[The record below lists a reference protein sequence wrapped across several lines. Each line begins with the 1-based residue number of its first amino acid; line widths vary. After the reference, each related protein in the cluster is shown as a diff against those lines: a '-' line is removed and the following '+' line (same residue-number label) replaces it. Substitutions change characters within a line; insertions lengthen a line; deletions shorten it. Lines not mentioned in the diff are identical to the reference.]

1 MEIQCDKIALF
12 RDNMSSLKE
21 TSKDS
26 DSPNPECMTNSE
38 IAVINF
44 DKVKESYIKNMK
56 LSHTPCSND
65 ALYIDK
71 NGDLYFIEFKNG
83 IMTRPIIFNVY
94 NKIYDSL
101 LIFNDIVEQN
111 ISFCRKHVNFILVYN
126 EGKNSS
132 EDCDNESKHS
142 SKDCEMK
149 NQDSSKAKIGKHFYS
164 KAKKKYIRFGL
175 EQFEKLYFQEVFT
188 YTQQEFE
195 DSFLSYIK

>member
-1 MEIQCDKIALF
+1 MEIQYDKIALF
-12 RDNMSSLKE
+12 RDNMSSLRE

-38 IAVINF
+38 IAVVNF
-44 DKVKESYIKNMK
+44 DKVKESYIKDMK
-56 LSHTPCSND
+56 LSFTPCSND

-83 IMTRPIIFNVY
+83 IMTRPMIFNVY

-101 LIFNDIVEQN
+101 LIFNDIVGQN
-111 ISFCRKHVNFILVYN
+111 ISFCRKHMNFILVYN
-126 EGKNSS
+126 ESKNLSEDYNNEGKNL
-132 EDCDNESKHS
+132 
-142 SKDCEMK
+142 SKDDKIK
-149 NQDSSKAKIGKHFYS
+149 NQDCSKAEISKYLYS

-175 EQFEKLYFQEVFT
+175 ERFEKLYFQEVFT

-195 DSFLSYIK
+195 DSFLSSS